1 VGRYEYLVNYFR
13 FLAEDTREQLA
24 EMGFR
29 SLDEIVGR
37 ADLLQQKKYPDC
49 PKTEKIDLSKIIWF
63 PEEAKMFALRKTTAQ
78 HHKIEEVLDHRLIRE
93 AFPALE
99 LHQPVGIKSKIKNTD
114 RTTGAMLSGEIA
126 RRYGE
131 EGMPDHTISAWF
143 DGSAGQSFGAFLVKG
158 VTFYLHGETNDYLG
172 KGLSGGRIIVTPP
185 KGSIFK
191 AEENIICG
199 NTSLYGATSGEV
211 FINGI
216 AGERFCVRNSGV
228 TAVVEGAGDHCCEY
242 MTGGCTVVLG
252 ATGRNFAAGMSGG
265 VAYVLDEEGDF
276 DFFCNMEMV
285 ELSLVE
291 DLSDA
296 RELKSLI
303 SRHQQYTNSEQ
314 AKRILSHWDEYVEK
328 FIKVVPIEYKKVLQ
342 EKKIAELN
350 KKIAVVER
358 DY

>member
-1 VGRYEYLVNYFR
+1 
-13 FLAEDTREQLA
+13 
-24 EMGFR
+24 
-29 SLDEIVGR
+29 
-37 ADLLQQKKYPDC
+37 
-49 PKTEKIDLSKIIWF
+49 
-63 PEEAKMFALRKTTAQ
+63 
-78 HHKIEEVLDHRLIRE
+78 
-93 AFPALE
+93 
-99 LHQPVGIKSKIKNTD
+99 
-114 RTTGAMLSGEIA
+114 MLSGEIA

-143 DGSAGQSFGAFLVKG
+143 EGSAGQSFGAFLVKG

-216 AGERFCVRNSGV
+216 AGERFCVRNSGA
-228 TAVVEGAGDHCCEY
+228 TAVVEGTGDHCCEY

-291 DLSDA
+291 DLTDA

-314 AKRILSHWDEYVEK
+314 ANRILKSWDEYVEK
-328 FIKVVPIEYKKVLQ
+328 FKKVVPIEYKKVLQ